1 MILPGY
7 RYQDFKD
14 ELAENSEHP
23 IRFKNEELKGISGLP
38 SQSLYDIIKGNVF
51 MEEFGVY
58 YQEELSTTNST
69 GGSSTSTPTGG
80 SSTSNPTNS
89 LVPEASKHKAMV
101 VTYTMQ

>member
-1 MILPGY
+1 
-7 RYQDFKD
+7 
-14 ELAENSEHP
+14 
-23 IRFKNEELKGISGLP
+23 
-38 SQSLYDIIKGNVF
+38 